1 MSKKSAPEWF
11 YEQSAVIPF
20 RRRHRGIEILLITS
34 RAKKRWIFPKGVIEP
49 GITARRSALKEAREE
64 AGIEGRLLETPVGEY
79 RYEKWNGSIRVQVF
93 AMEVTRT
100 LEHWEEEDERER
112 KWLRADRAADRLDRR
127 ELRSML
133 ARFLRHLDD

>member
-1 MSKKSAPEWF
+1 MPKKSAPSWF

-20 RRRHRGIEILLITS
+20 RRKHHGVEILLITS
-34 RAKKRWIFPKGVIEP
+34 RGKKRWIFPKGVIDP
-49 GITARRSALKEAREE
+49 GLTARGSALKEAREE
-64 AGIEGRLLETPVGEY
+64 AGIEGKILENPVGEY
-79 RYEKWNGSIRVQVF
+79 HYEKWNGSIRVQVF

-112 KWLRADRAADRLDRR
+112 KWLHAGRAADRLDRK

-133 ARFLRHLDD
+133 RRFLRHLDD

>member
-1 MSKKSAPEWF
+1 MPKKSAPAWY

-20 RRRHRGIEILLITS
+20 RRKHRGIEILLITS
-34 RAKKRWIFPKGVIEP
+34 RGKKRWIFPKGVIEP
-49 GITARRSALKEAREE
+49 GLTARRSALKEAREE
-64 AGIEGRLLETPVGEY
+64 AGIEGRVLHKPVGEY
-79 RYEKWNGSIRVQVF
+79 HYEKWNGSIRVQVF

-112 KWLRADRAADRLDRR
+112 KWLRADRAADRLERK